1 MNLGCVALR
10 FASAPWQNLLVPT
23 RFFPTEFS
31 EARAMI
37 PQFSIKKFALSIF
50 LSIVFS
56 APVFA
61 QSDPWVHA
69 NPVRIVPHDVAVFSC
84 GGQTTANVRW
94 IFGDAGYRVIQTPVV
109 TRSGNTI
116 SLDARVE
123 EFTGGRAQV
132 VTPFEKNFDL
142 GTLEPGTYTLIVKS
156 WDTPLKQIQFTI
168 VATPPAPLPVDA
180 PCSFVTQHYRDFL
193 SRDPDGNGFAFWIN
207 ELVNCGMNTQCLD
220 VKRINVSAAF
230 FLSIESRETGYY
242 VYRMYRAALGRR
254 PTFAEF
260 VPEAAQ
266 LGKNVVVGSDDP
278 WSIRLSS
285 NKDIYTSAFFNRS
298 DFQARYAGLTSAQY
312 VDKLFETEGITPP
325 TTERA
330 DLINSL
336 DNCHFTIGCP
346 TRANILRRIVENPAF
361 DRKVFNEAFV
371 TMQYFG
377 YLRRDPD
384 EAGFNFWLA
393 KLNQFNGDYIAAE
406 MVKAFIRSDEY
417 RRRF

>member
-1 MNLGCVALR
+1 MTSKFVRPKFGLAVLIGLCFCV
-10 FASAPWQNLLVPT
+10 
-23 RFFPTEFS
+23 
-31 EARAMI
+31 
-37 PQFSIKKFALSIF
+37 
-50 LSIVFS
+50 
-56 APVFA
+56 PVFA
-61 QSDPWVHA
+61 QGDTWIHA
-69 NPVRIVPHDVAVFSC
+69 VPARVVPSQLAVFSC
-84 GGQTTANVRW
+84 SGQTTVNSRW
-94 IFGDAGYRVIQTPVV
+94 IFSDSGYRVTQTAVV
-109 TRSGNTI
+109 IRSGNTI

-123 EFTGGRAQV
+123 EFTGGRLQV
-132 VTPFEKNFDL
+132 VTPFEKNFDI

-156 WDTPLKQIQFTI
+156 WDAPLKQIEFTI
-168 VATPPAPLPVDA
+168 MATPPAPQPVDA

-193 SRDPDGNGFAFWIN
+193 SREPDGNGFAFWTN
-207 ELVNCGMNTQCLD
+207 ELMNCGMNTQCLD

-260 VPEAAQ
+260 LTDAAQ
-266 LGKNVVVGSDDP
+266 IGKNVVVGSNDA

-298 DFQARYAGLTSAQY
+298 DFQARYAGLTSSQY
-312 VDKLFETEGITPP
+312 VDKLFETEGITPT

-330 DLINSL
+330 DLIDSL

-346 TRANILRRIVENPAF
+346 TRATVLRKIVEQAAF

-371 TMQYFG
+371 TMEYFG

-384 EAGFNFWLA
+384 ETGFQFWLG
-393 KLNQFNGDYIAAE
+393 KLNQFNGNYIEAE
-406 MVKAFIRSDEY
+406 MVKAFVNSDEY